1 MIRTTLLVA
10 VAFTTALT
18 IWTIGRLALGELA
31 QSTGLIAAGAL
42 LITQCIM
49 STVISPWLACD
60 AKPGVLLA
68 GLVAF
73 VITPWPL
80 LLLIIEISGISI
92 ISMVTSQIWVAA
104 LIILSYFSARGLRRI
119 LREDQ
124 WRTIALTVLQ
134 LVPATLLWAGRNAW
148 VPWFTS

>member
-1 MIRTTLLVA
+1 MKRTTLLVA

-49 STVISPWLACD
+49 SIVISPWLACD
-60 AKPGVLLA
+60 AKSGVMT
-68 GLVAF
+68 GLISF

-80 LLLIIEISGISI
+80 LLLIIQISGISI
-92 ISMVTSQIWVAA
+92 FSMLTSQIWVAA
-104 LIILSYFSARGLRRI
+104 LIVLSYFSARGLRRI

-134 LVPATLLWAGRNAW
+134 LVPATVLWAGRNAW